1 MNYNL
6 LQVPR
11 EKSELRCALAA
22 QQRSTVHDTET
33 DAIACVL
40 ETCEVVVDPRDGS
53 VAKHMLEV
61 GFWEWWVT
69 KAVADCMRPGT
80 ICVDLGA
87 NAGYFGAL
95 FKSLGAAA
103 VISVEANPE
112 LARRLRLTGQRNN
125 WEHFEVVECAVGDH
139 EGTAQLLV
147 HGADNLGGACIVPE
161 GYHHDGLIAVPMR
174 TLDQLLQD
182 LAPIQV
188 LKMDCEGSEPA
199 IWRGMQGVLRNNP
212 DMHIFAEVTVNQEA
226 EPWLREVQAA
236 GYTIRYC
243 EYDGTMPELAIER
256 LGERQLWMAY
266 FHKNP
271 TAATAPEAR

>member
-1 MNYNL
+1 MNYQL

-11 EKSELRCALAA
+11 EKSELRCAIAA
-22 QQRSTVHDTET
+22 QQRPTQFDTET
-33 DAIACVL
+33 DAIARVL
-40 ETCEVVVDPRDGS
+40 ETCDVVVDPRDGS

-69 KAVADCMRPGT
+69 KAMADCMRPGT

-95 FKSLGAAA
+95 FQSLGAAA
-103 VISVEANPE
+103 TISVEANPE
-112 LARRLRLTGQRNN
+112 LARRLRQTGERNG
-125 WEHFEVVECAVGDH
+125 WQHFEVVECAVGDR
-139 EGTAQLLV
+139 EGNARLLV
-147 HGADNLGGACIVPE
+147 RGEDNLGGACIVPQD
-161 GYHHDGLIAVPMR
+161 YQDDGILEVPMR
-174 TLDQLLQD
+174 TLDQLLGD

-199 IWRGMQGVLRNNP
+199 IWRGMQGVLAHNP
-212 DMHIFAEVTVNQEA
+212 QMHIFAEVTVNAEA
-226 EPWLREVQAA
+226 EPWLRDVAAA

-243 EYDGTMPELAIER
+243 EYDGSTPLLDIDR

-266 FHKNP
+266 FHR
-271 TAATAPEAR
+271 EQR